1 MKNLILGLLGLLFV
15 QFSYGQENE
24 LEKLK
29 KEQEAFNQQQ
39 LKEEKAFQAEQEKQL
54 QKLHQEYLE
63 YEKEREQLV
72 LQFLGKNIDESLRE
86 KAEKMEKVAPRDVS
100 FLPLNNPQV
109 IVTQLTTKAEELA
122 KTSSTSQKTETEIEE
137 NTSVE
142 LPDTSKSSIVSSQ
155 PDSSKSIVKSTK
167 AEKEFI
173 SEETLNSTSSV
184 NDSILQLEIAA
195 NRPIFIP
202 LKEGDYRISS
212 HYNKNRLHPTLKTVR
227 PHNGIDLAAPTGTPI
242 YASADGL
249 IEISQYSKSAG
260 NWILLNHQNGYKTKY
275 FHMNKLVAKPGM
287 KVKRGELIGYVGST
301 GYSSG
306 PHLHYE
312 IRKNNIPTDPINYL
326 ITHL

>member
-1 MKNLILGLLGLLFV
+1 MKKLILGFLGLFLV

-24 LEKLK
+24 LERLR
-29 KEQEAFNQQQ
+29 KEQEAFQQQ
-39 LKEEKAFQAEQEKQL
+39 QQKEEKAFQEEQEKQL
-54 QKLHQEYLE
+54 QELYQEYLE

-72 LQFLGKNIDESLRE
+72 LEFLGKNVDEKLRE
-86 KAEKMEKVAPRDVS
+86 KAEKMEKVVPRDVS
-100 FLPLNNPQV
+100 FLSSTNPQA
-109 IVTQLTTKAEELA
+109 IVTQLNVKAEELA
-122 KTSSTSQKTETEIEE
+122 KATATQESETVREE
-137 NTSVE
+137 KSSVE
-142 LPDTSKSSIVSSQ
+142 LPDTLVNVQSPAQ
-155 PDSSKSIVKSTK
+155 PDSAKKTVVTQSV
-167 AEKEFI
+167 EKEAEPLK
-173 SEETLNSTSSV
+173 EETAATTV
-184 NDSILQLEIAA
+184 NDSIMQQEIAA
-195 NRPIFIP
+195 NRPIFVP

-249 IEISQYSKSAG
+249 IEIAQYSKSAG
-260 NWILLNHQNGYKTKY
+260 NWILLNHRNGYKTKY